1 MFQARLLAMHTPT
14 LILPVCSL
22 TCQLMSWFN
31 ADCCMGAGSSQLEEP
46 SPASECNMLH
56 SDAELDTACLE
67 LAYTMSWFLQCLQL
81 VCYQCMHV
89 HTSSIVICSKKRKLL
104 CTYTLS
110 YDQPCACLQ
119 HQDLAVTVAS
129 QMKATADEVSE
140 YRKRYQAKDEAVK
153 QLRRRKMES
162 TDSKSLVKTAADKQ
176 VLCLT
181 LVLLISSLE

>member
-1 MFQARLLAMHTPT
+1 
-14 LILPVCSL
+14 
-22 TCQLMSWFN
+22 
-31 ADCCMGAGSSQLEEP
+31 MGAGSCQLEEP
-46 SPASECNMLH
+46 SPASESNMLH
-56 SDAELDTACLE
+56 SDAELNTACLE
-67 LAYTMSWFLQCLQL
+67 LAYTKSWFLQCLQL
-81 VCYQCMHV
+81 VCYQCMCFQ
-89 HTSSIVICSKKRKLL
+89 TSSIVICSNKRKLL
-104 CTYTLS
+104 CTYTRS
-110 YDQPCACLQ
+110 YEQPCACLQ

-181 LVLLISSLE
+181 LVLLNSSLE